1 MDSGSKLAEFMAEID
16 KMAQEGLLSA
26 EAVDKIKGNV
36 EEAKEAGFFSSAGN
50 LLSHGQFGRMARGKL
65 GDEGQIDA
73 LYSALK
79 GKRGMLGSRESA
91 MDAINVAA
99 AKKGDAGTFASHIDT
114 ITGGGGKGGGS
125 NMAQTALLFGLPAAA
140 IVADAGYNATR
151 SGTNFS
157 SMLEENPEL
166 YDMPEDAVR
175 KAYRVV
181 STYAPSMTDDPFV
194 AGSAVKKLVEYEA
207 VDPAT
212 VRTYQDAES
221 NSTAVVPRLLK
232 AFQQVS
238 GVAAKGLGG
247 GEA

>member
-1 MDSGSKLAEFMAEID
+1 MVQESKLAEFIAEID

-26 EAVDKIKGNV
+26 EAVNKIKGNV

-79 GKRGMLGSRESA
+79 GKRGALGSRESA
-91 MDAINVAA
+91 MDAINVAV
-99 AKKGDAGTFASHIDT
+99 AKKDPSTFASHIDT

-140 IVADAGYNATR
+140 IVADAAYNATR
-151 SGTNFS
+151 SGTNFTN
-157 SMLEENPEL
+157 MVEENPEL

-238 GVAAKGLGG
+238 GAAATSLGGG